1 MEEKYR
7 KLKELIQPLV
17 VITCEHC
24 LYVREGRCGKVG
36 DCNIKEIRKVIEDD
50 GIGIEEMS

>member
-24 LYVREGRCGKVG
+24 LYVKEGRCEKVG

-50 GIGIEEMS
+50 GIGIEEVS